1 MGTGRALALT
11 AALLAAFAPALAA
24 APGGAPAPTASG
36 APAALAPKHVLL
48 IVVDD
53 LGSADLG
60 YTGSLIRTPTIDAL
74 AASGVR
80 LGSFYVQRACSPTRA
95 ALMTGRYNIR
105 YGFQSGVLTDAN
117 AYALPLN
124 ETLLPA
130 FVKRA
135 AGGTARAHMV
145 GKFHLG
151 FASWRH
157 TPTFRGFDSFLG
169 YYSGDADYF
178 THEGDCGGFDM
189 RVEDSPACGAN
200 CSRSMWESRGVYS
213 THLFAQRAVSII
225 AAHDPA
231 ETLFL
236 YLPFQAIHVP
246 DQVPAAYMENYSFP
260 PVLGTDARNYVAGM
274 LSALDE
280 GVGNVTA
287 ALRAKGM
294 LDTTLVWLQTD
305 NGAATPACGGWSG
318 AQNYPLRGGKCTLY
332 EGGQRGTAIVSGAG
346 VAPERAGTVED
357 AIMHVVDVL
366 PTLVDALGGNASALA
381 SPQFPLDGVSQWATI
396 AAGAPAARTEA
407 LLEADP
413 YASPHFD
420 APGGGCSG
428 DEHATPYYGIRSG
441 RWKLVLGDPGATFNT
456 TDLGGGWFCTGPP
469 CPDTHNNSEAVGGPY
484 PADGVLL
491 FDLEADPTETTDVSR
506 ANADVVARLSARIA
520 ELNATAVPS
529 AGVCAPPDPRRLSN
543 GTCTPWL

>member
-1 MGTGRALALT
+1 MGAGRTL
-11 AALLAAFAPALAA
+11 ALAA
-24 APGGAPAPTASG
+24 ALFAAVAPAPAS
-36 APAALAPKHVLL
+36 AVPAAALPSAVAGAAARPKHVLL
-48 IVVDD
+48 VVVDD

-60 YTGSLIRTPTIDAL
+60 FTGSLIRTPTIDAL
-74 AASGVR
+74 AANGVR

-117 AYALPLN
+117 AYALPLD
-124 ETLLPA
+124 ETLLPD

-135 AGGTARAHMV
+135 VPGPARAHMV
-145 GKFHLG
+145 GKHHLG
-151 FASWRH
+151 YASWQH

-178 THEGDCGGFDM
+178 THDGDCGGFDL
-189 RVEDSPACGAN
+189 RVEDSPRCGAN
-200 CSRSMWESRGVYS
+200 CSRSMWEARGVYS
-213 THLFAQRAVSII
+213 THLFSDRAVAIVG
-225 AAHDPA
+225 AHDPA
-231 ETLFL
+231 RDGALFL

-246 DQVPAAYMENYSFP
+246 DQVPAAYMANYSFA

-280 GVGNVTA
+280 GLANVTA
-287 ALRAKGM
+287 ALRARGM
-294 LDTTLVWLQTD
+294 LDDTLIWLQTD

-346 VAPERAGTVED
+346 IAAARAGAVED
-357 AIMHVVDVL
+357 SVMHAVDVL
-366 PTLVDALGGNASALA
+366 PTLVDALGGSASALA
-381 SPQFPLDGVSQWATI
+381 SPLFPLDGVSQWATI
-396 AAGAPAARTEA
+396 AAGAPAARTEV

-428 DEHATPYYGIRSG
+428 DEHATPFYGLRSG

-456 TDLGGGWFCTGPP
+456 T
-469 CPDTHNNSEAVGGPY
+469 E
-484 PADGVLL
+484 
-491 FDLEADPTETTDVSR
+491 
-506 ANADVVARLSARIA
+506 
-520 ELNATAVPS
+520 
-529 AGVCAPPDPRRLSN
+529 
-543 GTCTPWL
+543 